1 MTFRGGVRKTG
12 NRARTGGG
20 GGRGGRIAAGGGLG
34 TLVLVGLFLL
44 LGGSPAQLGG
54 LLGGQDQQQ
63 LPSGQGGEPGY
74 LEHCQTAE
82 DANTHADCRVEFTA
96 VSVDQVWRDLLPA
109 QAGIEYTEP
118 GVVIFE
124 EATNSGCGFAS
135 AATGPFYCPAD
146 QSTYFDVSFFHQ
158 LEQLGGANAPLA
170 QMYIVAHEVGHHI
183 QHLEGTLGRS
193 DYNDPGAD
201 SDAVRIEVQ
210 ADCYAGIWA
219 HHADEGPEGMLETIT
234 PAQVADALATA
245 GAVGDDNIQR
255 RSGGEV
261 SPETWTHG
269 SSEQRQQAFL
279 SGYDSGSMAACD
291 TLERGVYRG

>member
-1 MTFRGGVRKTG
+1 MTFRGGVRKTS

-20 GGRGGRIAAGGGLG
+20 GRGGKIAAGGGLG
-34 TLVLVGLFLL
+34 TLVLVGIFLL
-44 LGGSPAQLGG
+44 MGGSPAQLGG
-54 LLGGQDQQQ
+54 LLGQDQSQ
-63 LPSGQGGEPGY
+63 LPAGPDSEPGH
-74 LEHCQTAE
+74 LEHCQTAD
-82 DANTHADCRVEFTA
+82 DANTYADCRVEFTA
-96 VSVDQVWRDLLPA
+96 ISVDQVWAELLPA

-124 EATNSGCGFAS
+124 QSTSSGCGFAS
-135 AATGPFYCPAD
+135 AATGPFYCPTD
-146 QSTYFDVSFFHQ
+146 ESTYFDVSFFTQ

-183 QHLEGTLGRS
+183 QHLEGTLGLS

-201 SDAVRIEVQ
+201 SNAVRIEVQ

-219 HHADEGPEGMLETIT
+219 HHSDDGPEGMLETIT
-234 PAQVADALATA
+234 PEQVSDALATA

-255 RSGGEV
+255 RSGGDV
-261 SPETWTHG
+261 SPESWTHG

-279 SGYDSGSMAACD
+279 AGYDSGAMSACD
-291 TLERGVYRG
+291 TLERGVYRS